1 VTMAL
6 HGRYRMRKGNVHK
19 KLRNKKITMVV
30 DNISAGQLH
39 ALRLELRI
47 LSRPWEKQG
56 VKIRQLGRA
65 SGQEKLVV

>member
-1 VTMAL
+1 
-6 HGRYRMRKGNVHK
+6 
-19 KLRNKKITMVV
+19 MVV

-47 LSRPWEKQG
+47 ISRPWEKQG
-56 VKIRQLGRA
+56 VKIRQLGKA

>member
-1 VTMAL
+1 MP
-6 HGRYRMRKGNVHK
+6 KGNVHK

-56 VKIRQLGRA
+56 VKIRQLGKAAR
-65 SGQEKLVV
+65 QEEVA

>member
-1 VTMAL
+1 
-6 HGRYRMRKGNVHK
+6 MRKGNVHK

-47 LSRPWEKQG
+47 ISRPWEKQG
-56 VKIRQLGRA
+56 VKIRQLGKAAR
-65 SGQEKLVV
+65 QEEVV

>member
-1 VTMAL
+1 
-6 HGRYRMRKGNVHK
+6 MRKGNVHK

-56 VKIRQLGRA
+56 VKIRQLGKAARREEVA
-65 SGQEKLVV
+65 

>member
-1 VTMAL
+1 MP
-6 HGRYRMRKGNVHK
+6 KGNIHK
-19 KLRNKKITMVV
+19 KLRNKRITMVV

-47 LSRPWEKQG
+47 ISRPWEKQG
-56 VKIRQLGRA
+56 VKIRQLGKA

>member
-1 VTMAL
+1 
-6 HGRYRMRKGNVHK
+6 MRKGNVHK

-47 LSRPWEKQG
+47 ISRPWEKQG
-56 VKIRQLGRA
+56 GKIRQLGKAAR
-65 SGQEKLVV
+65 QEEVA

>member
-1 VTMAL
+1 
-6 HGRYRMRKGNVHK
+6 MRKGNVHK
-19 KLRNKKITMVV
+19 KLRNKKITTVV

>member
-1 VTMAL
+1 
-6 HGRYRMRKGNVHK
+6 MRKGNVHK

-47 LSRPWEKQG
+47 ISRPWEKQG
-56 VKIRQLGRA
+56 VRIRQLGKAA
-65 SGQEKLVV
+65 SQEKLII

>member
-1 VTMAL
+1 
-6 HGRYRMRKGNVHK
+6 MRKGNVHK

-47 LSRPWEKQG
+47 ISRPWEKQG
-56 VKIRQLGRA
+56 VKIRQLGKAAR
-65 SGQEKLVV
+65 QEEVA

>member
-1 VTMAL
+1 MP
-6 HGRYRMRKGNVHK
+6 KGNVHK

-47 LSRPWEKQG
+47 ICRPWEKQG
-56 VKIRQLGRA
+56 VKIRQLGKQP
-65 SGQEKLVV
+65 GQEKLVG

>member
-1 VTMAL
+1 
-6 HGRYRMRKGNVHK
+6 MRKGNVHK

-56 VKIRQLGRA
+56 VKIRQLGKAAR
-65 SGQEKLVV
+65 QEEVA